1 MVAIPNQSS
10 VPKALQEFDE
20 AGRISP
26 SLYCDHVVD
35 VMEEVVRFTLLTR
48 DRCGY
53 LTTRY
58 SGPKEAAERGARP
71 LAAQAMSHEV
81 KTAAE

>member
-53 LTTRY
+53 LTTR
-58 SGPKEAAERGARP
+58 SSEREVAERGPDLSRRRP
-71 LAAQAMSHEV
+71 
-81 KTAAE
+81 